1 MRSRALLSVI
11 VGLTCLGLAVLPA
24 GARAANGQ
32 HSTAGTAELLLR
44 HPRFVADEYADGD
57 FKLVYQGQAA
67 DLYVDP
73 DDQPGVARALG
84 DLQND
89 IAMVTDL
96 HPVIKNDVNE
106 LAAEAVL
113 VGTIGHSLMIDHLI
127 DTGKLDAEGIA
138 GKWEAYVIQV
148 VDEPWP
154 GVAKG
159 LVIAGSD
166 RRGTIYGIYELSRQ
180 IGVSPWYWWADVTP
194 EKQKDLLV
202 RPGVYKQ
209 GEPSVKYRGIF
220 LNNEA
225 PSLSTW
231 VQRFGGFN
239 HDFYEKVFELIL
251 RLRGN
256 FLWPAMWSPKSFFR
270 DDPLNPKLAHEYGIV
285 IGTSHHEP
293 MMRAWGEWGRFGR
306 GEWNFSTNREN
317 LLSFWEEGI
326 KWTKD
331 YEKIVTV
338 GMRGDGD
345 EPMMHDG
352 TLEEQI
358 AIMEQIIGDQRQILS
373 EIIGLDVTS
382 VPQAWALYKEVQEL
396 YENGLKVPDDVIIL
410 LANDNFGNIRML
422 PQGEERNHPGG
433 FGMYYHFDYV
443 GGPKSYRWVNSTPN
457 HKIWEQMSMAYDY
470 GVDKIWIVN
479 VGDLKPHEIA
489 IEFFLELA
497 YDVNKWHRDN
507 LDQFSLQWAQ
517 REFGPEYA
525 AEIARITDTYRKF
538 TGRKK
543 SEDVQPETYSLLYY
557 KEAERVLAEFE
568 EISFLAEQL
577 YELMPEHKK
586 DAFYQ
591 LVLYPT
597 RGAKNVVKVNIYA
610 GLNNFY
616 AAQGRA
622 AANLYADLAEQVF
635 ADEAAD
641 TAYYNNALAGGKWRG
656 IMSNAHIGQKGW
668 ETPPANIMPEVRRIK
683 VDPGAEMGIA
693 VEGSRTAYT
702 QDGAVI
708 TTLPQFNVLS
718 KERHYIE
725 IFNMKSD
732 PFTIEV
738 VPEEP
743 WIKVAVEDKVVGLQS
758 RVWIEID
765 WELAPK
771 GDWITGSVMAA
782 GAGKTMKVMVYVNN
796 PESAVF
802 DALPPMTFVESGGY
816 VSIEAEHYTRN
827 IPFEGYQWQRIPNYG
842 RTLSSMKVFP
852 ADGPY
857 WTPPEAPCL
866 EYDVYLAT
874 PGNVVVTVY
883 MAPTNNI
890 NRQRGLCYGIAF
902 DDQPIQIID
911 TFPKE
916 NDAFYTSPLWSRG
929 VMENA
934 RITTS
939 RHRLEAGLHTLKFW
953 LVDPGVVLQ
962 KIVIDTGMVMPSY
975 LGPPESWYVGKIH
988 GQELDKDGYLQLL
1001 QAYDYSHYLLAH
1013 TPVGANHGQTSREN
1027 HDSLREALLRA
1038 RSVLGDQYAGFTR
1051 RMAALAE
1058 IKQAIAEFRDGIVF
1072 KEGYAEL
1079 EGLLAETRSF
1089 LDSVKTGTG
1098 HGEYPMAA
1106 RLELLDWIRAADAVL
1121 RNETAGIE
1129 ERAAAYTA
1137 LAEGLEKFKGS
1148 IIIDPNHR
1156 ILKPTADAFVRGG
1169 AYRGS
1174 LFGSRENLEVKLDR
1188 ENEGMTRV
1196 AFIKFDVSGL
1206 ASVERAVLRLYA
1218 EWADELE
1225 NRVISL
1231 FDVTGLEWSEWDLS
1245 WENASTAGG
1254 AFIASRNVTNTPGVW
1269 YEFNVTQMV
1278 KQHVEQ
1284 GATEITIRIECS
1296 TSHYVGMVR
1305 FTSREAKENSPELS
1319 VIGLTR

>member
-1 MRSRALLSVI
+1 MGVARVSKTARLSVI
-11 VGLTCLGLAVLPA
+11 LGSVLLALAVALVSS
-24 GARAANGQ
+24 AAAM
-32 HSTAGTAELLLR
+32 STELLLR
-44 HPRFVADEYADGD
+44 HPRFVAGECTAGD
-57 FKLVYQGQAA
+57 FKLVYQGQTA

-84 DLQND
+84 DLRND
-89 IAMVTDL
+89 IAMVTDQQ
-96 HPVIKNDVNE
+96 PVIKNNLDE

-113 VGTIGHSLMIDHLI
+113 VGTIGHSRIVDQLI
-127 DTGKLDAEGIA
+127 ETGKLDVEGIA

-148 VDEPWP
+148 VEEPWP

-180 IGVSPWYWWADVTP
+180 IGVSPWYWWADVIP
-194 EKQKDLLV
+194 EKQENLLV

-239 HDFYEKVFELIL
+239 HSFYEKVFELIL

-293 MMRAWGEWGRFGR
+293 MMRAWGEWSRFGK

-317 LLSFWEEGI
+317 LLEFWEEGI
-326 KWTKD
+326 RWTKD

-352 TLEEQI
+352 TLEEMI
-358 AIMEQIIGDQRQILS
+358 ATMEQIISDQRQILA
-373 EIIGLDVTS
+373 EIINPDVS
-382 VPQAWALYKEVQEL
+382 MVPQVWALYKEVQEL
-396 YENGLKVPDDVIIL
+396 YENGLRVPDDVTIL

-457 HKIWEQMSMAYDY
+457 PKIWEQMRMAYDY

-489 IEFFLELA
+489 VEFFLELA
-497 YDVNKWHRDN
+497 YDVDKWHKDN
-507 LDQFSLQWAQ
+507 LDQFSLQWAE

-568 EISFLAEQL
+568 EITALAEQL

-610 GLNNFY
+610 GLNNLY
-616 AAQGRA
+616 AEQGRA
-622 AANLYADLAEQVF
+622 AANLYADLAEQAF

-668 ETPPANIMPEVRRIK
+668 ETPPANIMPEVRRILLE
-683 VDPGAEMGIA
+683 PGAEMGIA
-693 VEGSRTAYT
+693 AEGSRTAYT
-702 QDGAVI
+702 KDGAVI
-708 TTLPQFNVLS
+708 TTLPQFSVFS
-718 KERHYIE
+718 RERHYVD
-725 IFNMKSD
+725 IFNMRRD
-732 PFTIEV
+732 PFAVEAASS
-738 VPEEP
+738 EP
-743 WIKVAVEDKVVGLQS
+743 WIVVTLEDQVVDLQS
-758 RVWIEID
+758 RAWIEID
-765 WELAPK
+765 WEHAPK
-771 GDWITGSVMAA
+771 GDWVTGTVTVS
-782 GAGKTMKVMVYVNN
+782 GGGKTMKVMVYVHN
-796 PESAVF
+796 PEMAVYEE
-802 DALPPMTFVESGGY
+802 LPPMTFVESDGY
-816 VSIEAEHYTRN
+816 ISIEAEHYAAN
-827 IPFEGYQWQRIPNYG
+827 IPHEGYQWQRIPNYG
-842 RTLSSMKVFP
+842 RTLSSMAVYP
-852 ADGPY
+852 TDGPY
-857 WTPPEAPCL
+857 WTPPDAPCL
-866 EYDVYLAT
+866 EYQVYIAV
-874 PGNVVVTVY
+874 PGQVVVTVY
-883 MAPTNNI
+883 TAPTNNI

-962 KIVIDTGMVMPSY
+962 KIVIDTGGVRPTY
-975 LGPPESWYVGKIH
+975 LGPPESYYVGQAGEEQKL
-988 GQELDKDGYLQLL
+988 EKDGYLQLL
-1001 QAYDYSHYLLAH
+1001 LAYDYGRYLLAH
-1013 TPVGANHGQTSREN
+1013 TPIGSNHGQTSREN
-1027 HDSLREALLRA
+1027 HDSLREALLRT
-1038 RSVLGDQYAGFTR
+1038 RSVLGDRHADLAR
-1051 RMAALAE
+1051 RLGALEEIKHALAAF
-1058 IKQAIAEFRDGIVF
+1058 QAGIIY
-1072 KEGYAEL
+1072 KEGFAEL
-1079 EGLLAETRSF
+1079 QNLLAEARAF
-1089 LDSVKTGTG
+1089 LDSVKIGSS

-1106 RLELLDWIRAADAVL
+1106 RLKLLDWIREADAVL
-1121 RNETAGIE
+1121 RRETATVD
-1129 ERAAAYTA
+1129 ERAAAYAA
-1137 LAEGLEKFKGS
+1137 LAEGLEQFKGS
-1148 IIIDPNHR
+1148 VIIDPNHR
-1156 ILKPTADAFVRGG
+1156 ILKPTADTFVRGG
-1169 AYRGS
+1169 AYRSS

-1188 ENEGMTRV
+1188 ENEDMTRI
-1196 AFIKFDVSGL
+1196 AFMKFDISEL
-1206 ASVERAVLRLYA
+1206 ATVEKAVLRLYV
-1218 EWADELE
+1218 EWADQLE
-1225 NRVISL
+1225 NRVIAIY
-1231 FDVTGLEWSEWDLS
+1231 DVTGFEWSERDLA
-1245 WENASTAGG
+1245 WENAPVVEGTLA
-1254 AFIASRNVTNTPGVW
+1254 ASRSVSNAAGTW
-1269 YEFNVTQMV
+1269 YEFNLTHML

-1284 GATEITIRIECS
+1284 GTSEITIRIETS
-1296 TSHYVGMVR
+1296 TSHYAGMVR
-1305 FTSREAKENSPELS
+1305 FSSREAQENSPELS